1 MVESI
6 RFDAVRLKAQITP
19 EGYLRDSPVI
29 GRAGIQE
36 YRRADGSLRREYRP
50 PDVVFAAESLA
61 AVQGIPII
69 DQHIGLMNATNV
81 RQHVIGTVLTPARQD
96 GSNFLADIVIYD
108 STPVTKHGRKELSL
122 AYAVRTDETPGTT
135 PEGENYDAK
144 IEAILRYDHLAIV
157 EKGRAGVAR
166 LRLDSDDA
174 VSTELPDSAD
184 IQPEKEIT
192 VADSVTPQPSKLVV
206 VRVDGIE
213 YQTVPE
219 VERALTRLNTDLTAT
234 GKRADAA
241 EAERDALKATIAKH
255 AEELAQVR
263 SDAAGTVR
271 ARLELEG
278 VAKQHG
284 VEVRVDSSD
293 RAIREAVIRKLSGS
307 TDMKFDGK
315 SDDYVGFAFDHAVT
329 EAAKV
334 KKTTETNRAV
344 VNGAAPQAA
353 ARADAAS
360 PTGRIQIRSAAE
372 AQRIANS
379 YARPI
384 R

>member
-1 MVESI
+1 MESI
-6 RFDAVRLKAQITP
+6 RFDAVKLRAQTTP

-29 GRAGIQE
+29 GRAGVQE
-36 YRRADGSLRREYRP
+36 YRRADGTVRREYRP
-50 PDVVFAAESLA
+50 PDVIFAAESLA

-69 DQHIGLMNATNV
+69 DQHIGLMNAANV
-81 RQHVIGTVLTPARQD
+81 RQHVIGTVLSPARQD
-96 GSNFLADIVIYD
+96 GTNFLADIVIYD

-135 PEGENYDAK
+135 PEGESYDAR
-144 IEAILRYDHLAIV
+144 IEAITRYDHLAIV
-157 EKGRAGVAR
+157 AKGRAGVAR
-166 LRLDSDDA
+166 LRLDSEDA
-174 VSTELPDSAD
+174 ISVDLPEAVEETPIINEDIMPDPVVSP
-184 IQPEKEIT
+184 
-192 VADSVTPQPSKLVV
+192 KLVV

-219 VERALTRLNTDLTAT
+219 VERALTRLNTDLTAA

-241 EAERDALKATIAKH
+241 EAERDALKASIAKH
-255 AEELAQVR
+255 NEEIAQVR

-284 VEVRVDSSD
+284 VEVRLDATD
-293 RAIREAVIRKLSGS
+293 RALREAIIKKLSGN

-315 SDDYVGFAFDHAVT
+315 SDDYVGFAFDHAVA

-334 KKTTETNRAV
+334 KTTAEKNRAV
-344 VNGAAPQAA
+344 VNGAAPHQPTV
-353 ARADAAS
+353 RADAAS
-360 PTGRIQIRSAAE
+360 GRRVINSAAE
-372 AQRIANS
+372 AYRYSQTARVRI
-379 YARPI
+379 
-384 R
+384 